1 MSVHTFFVASACVRP
16 VGQTGGPAL
25 RVVLDLST
33 QHQQDEAALSFLGQM
48 GEPAFDAFMTK
59 HFSGY
64 LDAVRNDLRVA
75 LTKAIV
81 HLHPDCADF
90 AECERVLTELEA

>member
-1 MSVHTFFVASACVRP
+1 MSLHTFFVASASIKP
-16 VGQTGGPAL
+16 VGLAGTAVL
-25 RVVLDLST
+25 RVVLDLSS

-90 AECERVLTELEA
+90 AECERVLMELEA